1 MPVEAWGGDKDKQ
14 RFESSTSSGG
24 LWMDNVH
31 MPFFNSQLSLHMS
44 YASHYDSLRYCT
56 QFDFPNLIPYLQ
68 MVHLDSYLFG

>member
-1 MPVEAWGGDKDKQ
+1 
-14 RFESSTSSGG
+14 
-24 LWMDNVH
+24 MDNVH